1 MNLNHIHLGVRDLPT
16 ALEWLDRVW
25 QLKPEFQN
33 DRMATLHFGAFIL
46 ILDAAE
52 ADSLATIG
60 FESDDCDRD
69 FRAVL
74 ERGAAVLDP
83 PSNKAWG
90 VRAAYFE
97 GPGRLKFEIEGPPS
111 ESGTSGG
118 RGLS

>member
-1 MNLNHIHLGVRDLPT
+1 MNLNHIHLGVRDLRT
-16 ALEWLDRVW
+16 ALDWLDRVW
-25 QLKPEFQN
+25 QLKPQFQN
-33 DRMATLHFGAFIL
+33 DRMATLRLGTFIL

-74 ERGAAVLDP
+74 ERGAAALDP
-83 PSNKAWG
+83 PTNKAWG
-90 VRAAYFE
+90 VRAAYVQ

-111 ESGTSGG
+111 ETGTPAA
-118 RGLS
+118 